1 MTNDIQNPLS
11 AQNICQALLNESL
24 IVSNQ
29 AKEILKKKEILK
41 YRLEKQRNRKHAS
54 GTGVIGPAPLSM

>member
-41 YRLEKQRNRKHAS
+41 YRLEKRE
-54 GTGVIGPAPLSM
+54 